1 MRPRRKKRVALVLA
15 VLGVLVGVGAGSGLV
30 SAHAVLDSSSP
41 AASTVLETSP
51 NEIRLNFNEPVES
64 SLLEIRLFGGN
75 QQEIAISDAQ
85 RSPTDS
91 AVVTAAVPTLDDGV
105 YVVVWRVMSTDGH
118 PATGAFPFE
127 IGQTTSGQG
136 QDLVTQIVNGLDT
149 ASPLKTPLNIARFF
163 AYFAVVVLLGGLA
176 LTWGSSL
183 VQSVVLRQ
191 LFSAA
196 VVALA
201 VGSVGIVLL
210 QGAYATG
217 RSWNAVLD
225 ADLLRDVFGTRL
237 GVSSLVRLGAVVAWG
252 VLLLNLHRA
261 TTAVWQNTAVLVGA
275 VSVLTF
281 SFSGHP
287 SSGSLPW
294 VFIAVDAV
302 HFAAIALWVG
312 GLVVLWFLRR
322 EENVDIQRFSR
333 LATHALP
340 VVVITGAAQAVHLMG
355 GTEEIFSSTYGQLV
369 VAKVALVVVL
379 ALSGAVARQRISEN
393 SVSPIASVLKFDAL
407 LVVAVLAVTSV
418 LATTPPDSTDNPAD
432 QIFSA
437 TQIEADVLA
446 DITVVPARVGA
457 AEVHVILTPPGGAL
471 QPVVDAVVQFS
482 MPSRNIPAIPVSMIE
497 LGPNH
502 WTGIV
507 QFPYAGDWNMQV
519 QVENTPGSIVNYT
532 AVVAVTN

>member
-1 MRPRRKKRVALVLA
+1 MRPRRKKRVAIVLA

-51 NEIRLNFNEPVES
+51 SEIRLTFNEAVES

-75 QQEIAISDAQ
+75 QQEIAISNAQ
-85 RSPTDS
+85 RSPTNS
-91 AVVTAAVPTLDDGV
+91 AVVTAGVPTLDDGV
-105 YVVVWRVMSTDGH
+105 YVVVWRVMSSDGH

-163 AYFAVVVLLGGLA
+163 AYFAVVVLLGGLGLA
-176 LTWGSSL
+176 WGSSL
-183 VQSVVLRQ
+183 VQSAVLRNV
-191 LFSAA
+191 FSAA

-201 VGSVGIVLL
+201 IGSVGIVLL

-294 VFIAVDAV
+294 VFIAIDAV
-302 HFAAIALWVG
+302 HFAAISLWVG

-322 EENVDIQRFSR
+322 EENVDVQRFSQ
-333 LATHALP
+333 LATRALP
-340 VVVITGAAQAVHLMG
+340 VVVITGVAQAVHLMG
-355 GTEEIFSSTYGQLV
+355 GTEEIFSTTYGQLL
-369 VAKVALVVVL
+369 VAKTVIVVVL
-379 ALSGAVARQRISEN
+379 VLSGAVARQRISEN
-393 SVSPIASVLKFDAL
+393 SVSPIASVLKFDAM

-418 LATTPPDSTDNPAD
+418 LATTPPGSTDNPAD

-437 TQIEADVLA
+437 TQIQADVLA

-482 MPSRNIPAIPVSMIE
+482 LPARNIPAIPVSMIE

-507 QFPYAGDWNMQV
+507 QFPYAGDWNVQV

-532 AVVAVTN
+532 AVVTVTN